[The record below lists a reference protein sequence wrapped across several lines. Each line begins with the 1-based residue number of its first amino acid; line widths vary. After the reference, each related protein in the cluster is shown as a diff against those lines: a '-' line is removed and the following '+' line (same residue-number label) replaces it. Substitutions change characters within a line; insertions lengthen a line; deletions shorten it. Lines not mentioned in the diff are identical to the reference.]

1 MIEIVSE
8 LDTLNL
14 YNLELMMSLPQKIQ
28 PQLVYEDTKL

>member
-14 YNLELMMSLPQKIQ
+14 YDLELMMNLPQKIQ